1 MSKQRPKESRQVK
14 EVKKGRVGEERSSS
28 NRKGMC
34 QSPVLRGER
43 SSYLPGCLLGCL
55 NELTAVTHGC
65 SP

>member
-1 MSKQRPKESRQVK
+1 MK

-34 QSPVLRGER
+34 QSPVVRGER
-43 SSYLPGCLLGCL
+43 SSYFPGCLLGCL